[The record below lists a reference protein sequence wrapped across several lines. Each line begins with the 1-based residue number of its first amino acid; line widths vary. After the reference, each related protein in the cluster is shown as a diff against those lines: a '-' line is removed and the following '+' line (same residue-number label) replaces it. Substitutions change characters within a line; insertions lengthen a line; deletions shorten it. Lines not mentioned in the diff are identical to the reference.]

1 VRTRTQPVLSELGLH
16 AGLRNMPHRLSEC
29 AAAPLVIRLLVKV
42 PSRFPVPPDQI
53 PGSDSMTLFP

>member
-53 PGSDSMTLFP
+53 P